1 MVLIILIVF
10 ILSVLAYYVSQ
21 WPRYEI
27 IDGYNTIN
35 HIYGKFRLIEI
46 QDFFTEE
53 ECARIINISD
63 KYFNDVKTDYKRK
76 NTELDNTA
84 DPSIDKISRILSLL
98 SKQPIENHERLR
110 ISNYKTGGELPPHY
124 DACREENDDSCI
136 ANNRG
141 AGQRILSFLL
151 YLNDDYE
158 GGETCFDK
166 IGLCIKPEKGKCIIF
181 WNIDQEEKLI
191 ELSEHRG
198 NKVLSGSKYIAVKWV
213 HPRAYSKI

>member
-1 MVLIILIVF
+1 MLLIIFIVF
-10 ILSVLAYYVSQ
+10 IVSIIVCYALHL
-21 WPRYEI
+21 PRHEI
-27 IDGYNTIN
+27 IDGYNIIN

-76 NTELDNTA
+76 NIEPGNTA

-110 ISNYKTGGELPPHY
+110 ISKYKMGGEFPAHY

-141 AGQRILSFLL
+141 AGQRILSF
-151 YLNDDYE
+151 YC
-158 GGETCFDK
+158 T
-166 IGLCIKPEKGKCIIF
+166 
-181 WNIDQEEKLI
+181 
-191 ELSEHRG
+191 
-198 NKVLSGSKYIAVKWV
+198 
-213 HPRAYSKI
+213 